1 MIETIDGVELGQ
13 HSGLMYHTIGQRQ
26 GLGIG
31 GLKNASEEA
40 WYVLAKDLQRNVLI
54 VGQGNEHPWL
64 FSRTLLTREVNWINP
79 IDLQTLDTLS
89 AKVRYRQS
97 DQACRIEQTADG
109 YLVTFEQPQRAVT
122 LGQSI
127 VFYNGDVC
135 LGGGVIEACSPWDA
149 EHSTTM
155 TPLQEQITALGGVFQ
170 AAALVDKLA
179 HSGQVSDA
187 ALAYMLKTLLVRNP
201 ETTLDVYGGDD
212 LGLRDGYKLLL
223 AVLERETNN
232 LPRESLRYV
241 VSMLSLERQFSR
253 RDDLLEIAALRIPKI
268 EQQVELYGI
277 SSDTI
282 ASSFGSLYQDTIS
295 TFKQRIQVHGD
306 MRFLQQEATAAKV
319 RALLFAG
326 IRSAR
331 LWRQLGG
338 RRWHLLTKR
347 GSMLSE
353 LRARNL

>member
-1 MIETIDGVELGQ
+1 
-13 HSGLMYHTIGQRQ
+13 
-26 GLGIG
+26 
-31 GLKNASEEA
+31 
-40 WYVLAKDLQRNVLI
+40 
-54 VGQGNEHPWL
+54 
-64 FSRTLLTREVNWINP
+64 
-79 IDLQTLDTLS
+79 
-89 AKVRYRQS
+89 
-97 DQACRIEQTADG
+97 
-109 YLVTFEQPQRAVT
+109 
-122 LGQSI
+122 
-127 VFYNGDVC
+127 
-135 LGGGVIEACSPWDA
+135 
-149 EHSTTM
+149 M

-223 AVLERETNN
+223 AVLERETDN

-241 VSMLSLERQFSR
+241 VSMLSLERQFSH
-253 RDDLLEIAALRIPKI
+253 RDDLLEIAGKRIPKI

-277 SSDTI
+277 SSDNI
-282 ASSFGSLYQDTIS
+282 ASSFGGLYQDTIS

-347 GSMLSE
+347 GSMLTE

>member
-1 MIETIDGVELGQ
+1 
-13 HSGLMYHTIGQRQ
+13 
-26 GLGIG
+26 
-31 GLKNASEEA
+31 
-40 WYVLAKDLQRNVLI
+40 
-54 VGQGNEHPWL
+54 
-64 FSRTLLTREVNWINP
+64 
-79 IDLQTLDTLS
+79 
-89 AKVRYRQS
+89 
-97 DQACRIEQTADG
+97 
-109 YLVTFEQPQRAVT
+109 
-122 LGQSI
+122 
-127 VFYNGDVC
+127 
-135 LGGGVIEACSPWDA
+135 
-149 EHSTTM
+149 M

-232 LPRESLRYV
+232 LPRENLRYV

-253 RDDLLEIAALRIPKI
+253 RDDLLEIAGKRIPKI

-277 SSDTI
+277 SSDNI

-347 GSMLSE
+347 GSMLNE

>member
-1 MIETIDGVELGQ
+1 
-13 HSGLMYHTIGQRQ
+13 
-26 GLGIG
+26 
-31 GLKNASEEA
+31 
-40 WYVLAKDLQRNVLI
+40 
-54 VGQGNEHPWL
+54 
-64 FSRTLLTREVNWINP
+64 
-79 IDLQTLDTLS
+79 
-89 AKVRYRQS
+89 
-97 DQACRIEQTADG
+97 
-109 YLVTFEQPQRAVT
+109 
-122 LGQSI
+122 
-127 VFYNGDVC
+127 
-135 LGGGVIEACSPWDA
+135 
-149 EHSTTM
+149 M

-253 RDDLLEIAALRIPKI
+253 RDDLLEIAGKRIPKI

-277 SSDTI
+277 SSDNI
-282 ASSFGSLYQDTIS
+282 ASSFGGLYQDTIS
-295 TFKQRIQVHGD
+295 TFKLRIQVHGD

-338 RRWHLLTKR
+338 RRWHILTKR
-347 GSMLSE
+347 RSMLNE

>member
-1 MIETIDGVELGQ
+1 
-13 HSGLMYHTIGQRQ
+13 
-26 GLGIG
+26 
-31 GLKNASEEA
+31 
-40 WYVLAKDLQRNVLI
+40 
-54 VGQGNEHPWL
+54 
-64 FSRTLLTREVNWINP
+64 
-79 IDLQTLDTLS
+79 
-89 AKVRYRQS
+89 
-97 DQACRIEQTADG
+97 
-109 YLVTFEQPQRAVT
+109 
-122 LGQSI
+122 
-127 VFYNGDVC
+127 
-135 LGGGVIEACSPWDA
+135 
-149 EHSTTM
+149 M

-223 AVLERETNN
+223 AVLERETDN

-253 RDDLLEIAALRIPKI
+253 RDDLLEIAGKRIPKI

-277 SSDTI
+277 SSDNI

-306 MRFLQQEATAAKV
+306 MRFLQQEAPAAKV

-347 GSMLSE
+347 GSMLNE

>member
-1 MIETIDGVELGQ
+1 
-13 HSGLMYHTIGQRQ
+13 
-26 GLGIG
+26 
-31 GLKNASEEA
+31 
-40 WYVLAKDLQRNVLI
+40 
-54 VGQGNEHPWL
+54 
-64 FSRTLLTREVNWINP
+64 
-79 IDLQTLDTLS
+79 
-89 AKVRYRQS
+89 
-97 DQACRIEQTADG
+97 
-109 YLVTFEQPQRAVT
+109 
-122 LGQSI
+122 
-127 VFYNGDVC
+127 
-135 LGGGVIEACSPWDA
+135 
-149 EHSTTM
+149 M

-223 AVLERETNN
+223 AVLERETDN

-253 RDDLLEIAALRIPKI
+253 RDDLLEIAGKRIPKI

-277 SSDTI
+277 SSDNI
-282 ASSFGSLYQDTIS
+282 ASSFGGLYQDTIS
-295 TFKQRIQVHGD
+295 TFKLRIQVHGD

-338 RRWHLLTKR
+338 RRWHILTKR
-347 GSMLSE
+347 RSMLNE

>member
-1 MIETIDGVELGQ
+1 
-13 HSGLMYHTIGQRQ
+13 
-26 GLGIG
+26 
-31 GLKNASEEA
+31 
-40 WYVLAKDLQRNVLI
+40 
-54 VGQGNEHPWL
+54 
-64 FSRTLLTREVNWINP
+64 
-79 IDLQTLDTLS
+79 
-89 AKVRYRQS
+89 
-97 DQACRIEQTADG
+97 
-109 YLVTFEQPQRAVT
+109 
-122 LGQSI
+122 
-127 VFYNGDVC
+127 
-135 LGGGVIEACSPWDA
+135 
-149 EHSTTM
+149 M

-212 LGLRDGYKLLL
+212 LALRDGYKLLL
-223 AVLERETNN
+223 TVLERKTDN

-253 RDDLLEIAALRIPKI
+253 RDDLLEIAGKRIPKI

-277 SSDTI
+277 SSDNI
-282 ASSFGSLYQDTIS
+282 ASSFGGLYQDTIS

-347 GSMLSE
+347 GSMLNE

>member
-1 MIETIDGVELGQ
+1 
-13 HSGLMYHTIGQRQ
+13 
-26 GLGIG
+26 
-31 GLKNASEEA
+31 
-40 WYVLAKDLQRNVLI
+40 
-54 VGQGNEHPWL
+54 
-64 FSRTLLTREVNWINP
+64 
-79 IDLQTLDTLS
+79 
-89 AKVRYRQS
+89 
-97 DQACRIEQTADG
+97 
-109 YLVTFEQPQRAVT
+109 
-122 LGQSI
+122 
-127 VFYNGDVC
+127 
-135 LGGGVIEACSPWDA
+135 
-149 EHSTTM
+149 M
-155 TPLQEQITALGGVFQ
+155 TPIQEQLTALAGVFQ

-187 ALAYMLKTLLVRNP
+187 ALTYMLKTLLVRNP
-201 ETTLDVYGGDD
+201 ESTLDVYGGDD

-223 AVLERETNN
+223 AVLERQTDS

-253 RDDLLEIAALRIPKI
+253 RDDLLEIAGKRLPQI

-277 SSDTI
+277 SSDNI
-282 ASSFGSLYQDTIS
+282 ASSFGGLYQDTIS

-338 RRWHLLTKR
+338 RRWHILTKR
-347 GSMLSE
+347 RSMLTE

>member
-1 MIETIDGVELGQ
+1 
-13 HSGLMYHTIGQRQ
+13 
-26 GLGIG
+26 
-31 GLKNASEEA
+31 
-40 WYVLAKDLQRNVLI
+40 
-54 VGQGNEHPWL
+54 
-64 FSRTLLTREVNWINP
+64 
-79 IDLQTLDTLS
+79 
-89 AKVRYRQS
+89 
-97 DQACRIEQTADG
+97 
-109 YLVTFEQPQRAVT
+109 
-122 LGQSI
+122 
-127 VFYNGDVC
+127 
-135 LGGGVIEACSPWDA
+135 
-149 EHSTTM
+149 M

-268 EQQVELYGI
+268 EQQVELYGM

-306 MRFLQQEATAAKV
+306 MRFLQQEAIAAKV

>member
-1 MIETIDGVELGQ
+1 
-13 HSGLMYHTIGQRQ
+13 
-26 GLGIG
+26 
-31 GLKNASEEA
+31 
-40 WYVLAKDLQRNVLI
+40 
-54 VGQGNEHPWL
+54 
-64 FSRTLLTREVNWINP
+64 
-79 IDLQTLDTLS
+79 
-89 AKVRYRQS
+89 
-97 DQACRIEQTADG
+97 
-109 YLVTFEQPQRAVT
+109 
-122 LGQSI
+122 
-127 VFYNGDVC
+127 
-135 LGGGVIEACSPWDA
+135 
-149 EHSTTM
+149 M

-223 AVLERETNN
+223 AVLERETDN

-253 RDDLLEIAALRIPKI
+253 RDDLLEIAGKRIPKI

-277 SSDTI
+277 SSDNI

-347 GSMLSE
+347 GSMLNE

>member
-1 MIETIDGVELGQ
+1 
-13 HSGLMYHTIGQRQ
+13 
-26 GLGIG
+26 
-31 GLKNASEEA
+31 
-40 WYVLAKDLQRNVLI
+40 
-54 VGQGNEHPWL
+54 
-64 FSRTLLTREVNWINP
+64 
-79 IDLQTLDTLS
+79 
-89 AKVRYRQS
+89 
-97 DQACRIEQTADG
+97 
-109 YLVTFEQPQRAVT
+109 
-122 LGQSI
+122 
-127 VFYNGDVC
+127 
-135 LGGGVIEACSPWDA
+135 
-149 EHSTTM
+149 M

-223 AVLERETNN
+223 AVLERETDN

-253 RDDLLEIAALRIPKI
+253 RDDLLEIAGKRIPKI

-277 SSDTI
+277 SSDNI
-282 ASSFGSLYQDTIS
+282 ASSFGGLYQDTIS

-347 GSMLSE
+347 GSMLTE

>member
-1 MIETIDGVELGQ
+1 
-13 HSGLMYHTIGQRQ
+13 
-26 GLGIG
+26 
-31 GLKNASEEA
+31 
-40 WYVLAKDLQRNVLI
+40 
-54 VGQGNEHPWL
+54 
-64 FSRTLLTREVNWINP
+64 
-79 IDLQTLDTLS
+79 
-89 AKVRYRQS
+89 
-97 DQACRIEQTADG
+97 
-109 YLVTFEQPQRAVT
+109 
-122 LGQSI
+122 
-127 VFYNGDVC
+127 
-135 LGGGVIEACSPWDA
+135 
-149 EHSTTM
+149 M

-179 HSGQVSDA
+179 HSGQVSDV

-268 EQQVELYGI
+268 EQQVELYGM

-338 RRWHLLTKR
+338 RRWHVLTKR

>member
-1 MIETIDGVELGQ
+1 
-13 HSGLMYHTIGQRQ
+13 
-26 GLGIG
+26 
-31 GLKNASEEA
+31 
-40 WYVLAKDLQRNVLI
+40 
-54 VGQGNEHPWL
+54 
-64 FSRTLLTREVNWINP
+64 
-79 IDLQTLDTLS
+79 
-89 AKVRYRQS
+89 
-97 DQACRIEQTADG
+97 
-109 YLVTFEQPQRAVT
+109 
-122 LGQSI
+122 
-127 VFYNGDVC
+127 
-135 LGGGVIEACSPWDA
+135 
-149 EHSTTM
+149 M

-223 AVLERETNN
+223 AVLERETSN

-253 RDDLLEIAALRIPKI
+253 RDDLLEIAGKRIPKI

-277 SSDTI
+277 SSDNI

>member
-1 MIETIDGVELGQ
+1 
-13 HSGLMYHTIGQRQ
+13 
-26 GLGIG
+26 
-31 GLKNASEEA
+31 
-40 WYVLAKDLQRNVLI
+40 
-54 VGQGNEHPWL
+54 
-64 FSRTLLTREVNWINP
+64 
-79 IDLQTLDTLS
+79 
-89 AKVRYRQS
+89 
-97 DQACRIEQTADG
+97 
-109 YLVTFEQPQRAVT
+109 
-122 LGQSI
+122 
-127 VFYNGDVC
+127 
-135 LGGGVIEACSPWDA
+135 
-149 EHSTTM
+149 M

-241 VSMLSLERQFSR
+241 ISMLSLERQFSR
-253 RDDLLEIAALRIPKI
+253 RDDLLEIAGKRIPKI

-277 SSDTI
+277 SSDNI

-347 GSMLSE
+347 GSMLNE

>member
-1 MIETIDGVELGQ
+1 
-13 HSGLMYHTIGQRQ
+13 
-26 GLGIG
+26 
-31 GLKNASEEA
+31 
-40 WYVLAKDLQRNVLI
+40 
-54 VGQGNEHPWL
+54 
-64 FSRTLLTREVNWINP
+64 
-79 IDLQTLDTLS
+79 
-89 AKVRYRQS
+89 
-97 DQACRIEQTADG
+97 
-109 YLVTFEQPQRAVT
+109 
-122 LGQSI
+122 
-127 VFYNGDVC
+127 
-135 LGGGVIEACSPWDA
+135 
-149 EHSTTM
+149 M

-179 HSGQVSDA
+179 HSGHVSDA

-223 AVLERETNN
+223 AVLERETDN

-253 RDDLLEIAALRIPKI
+253 RDDLLEIAGKRIPKI

-277 SSDTI
+277 SSDNI
-282 ASSFGSLYQDTIS
+282 ASSFGGLYQDTIS

-347 GSMLSE
+347 GSMLNE

>member
-1 MIETIDGVELGQ
+1 
-13 HSGLMYHTIGQRQ
+13 
-26 GLGIG
+26 
-31 GLKNASEEA
+31 
-40 WYVLAKDLQRNVLI
+40 
-54 VGQGNEHPWL
+54 
-64 FSRTLLTREVNWINP
+64 
-79 IDLQTLDTLS
+79 
-89 AKVRYRQS
+89 
-97 DQACRIEQTADG
+97 
-109 YLVTFEQPQRAVT
+109 
-122 LGQSI
+122 
-127 VFYNGDVC
+127 
-135 LGGGVIEACSPWDA
+135 
-149 EHSTTM
+149 M

-268 EQQVELYGI
+268 EQQVEWYGI

>member
-1 MIETIDGVELGQ
+1 
-13 HSGLMYHTIGQRQ
+13 
-26 GLGIG
+26 
-31 GLKNASEEA
+31 
-40 WYVLAKDLQRNVLI
+40 
-54 VGQGNEHPWL
+54 
-64 FSRTLLTREVNWINP
+64 
-79 IDLQTLDTLS
+79 
-89 AKVRYRQS
+89 
-97 DQACRIEQTADG
+97 
-109 YLVTFEQPQRAVT
+109 
-122 LGQSI
+122 
-127 VFYNGDVC
+127 
-135 LGGGVIEACSPWDA
+135 
-149 EHSTTM
+149 M

-223 AVLERETNN
+223 AVLERETDN

-241 VSMLSLERQFSR
+241 ESMLSLERQFSR
-253 RDDLLEIAALRIPKI
+253 RDDLLEIAGKRIPKI

-277 SSDTI
+277 SSDNI

-347 GSMLSE
+347 GSMLTE

>member
-1 MIETIDGVELGQ
+1 
-13 HSGLMYHTIGQRQ
+13 
-26 GLGIG
+26 
-31 GLKNASEEA
+31 
-40 WYVLAKDLQRNVLI
+40 
-54 VGQGNEHPWL
+54 
-64 FSRTLLTREVNWINP
+64 
-79 IDLQTLDTLS
+79 
-89 AKVRYRQS
+89 
-97 DQACRIEQTADG
+97 
-109 YLVTFEQPQRAVT
+109 
-122 LGQSI
+122 
-127 VFYNGDVC
+127 
-135 LGGGVIEACSPWDA
+135 
-149 EHSTTM
+149 M

-241 VSMLSLERQFSR
+241 ESMLSLERQFSR
-253 RDDLLEIAALRIPKI
+253 RDDLLEIAGKRIPKI

-277 SSDTI
+277 SSDNI

-347 GSMLSE
+347 GSMLNE

>member
-1 MIETIDGVELGQ
+1 
-13 HSGLMYHTIGQRQ
+13 
-26 GLGIG
+26 
-31 GLKNASEEA
+31 
-40 WYVLAKDLQRNVLI
+40 
-54 VGQGNEHPWL
+54 
-64 FSRTLLTREVNWINP
+64 
-79 IDLQTLDTLS
+79 
-89 AKVRYRQS
+89 
-97 DQACRIEQTADG
+97 
-109 YLVTFEQPQRAVT
+109 
-122 LGQSI
+122 
-127 VFYNGDVC
+127 
-135 LGGGVIEACSPWDA
+135 
-149 EHSTTM
+149 M

-187 ALAYMLKTLLVRNP
+187 ALAYMLKSLLVRNP

-223 AVLERETNN
+223 AVLERETDN

-253 RDDLLEIAALRIPKI
+253 RDDLLEIAGKRIPKI

-277 SSDTI
+277 SSDNI

-347 GSMLSE
+347 GSMLNE

>member
-1 MIETIDGVELGQ
+1 
-13 HSGLMYHTIGQRQ
+13 
-26 GLGIG
+26 
-31 GLKNASEEA
+31 
-40 WYVLAKDLQRNVLI
+40 
-54 VGQGNEHPWL
+54 
-64 FSRTLLTREVNWINP
+64 
-79 IDLQTLDTLS
+79 
-89 AKVRYRQS
+89 
-97 DQACRIEQTADG
+97 
-109 YLVTFEQPQRAVT
+109 
-122 LGQSI
+122 
-127 VFYNGDVC
+127 
-135 LGGGVIEACSPWDA
+135 
-149 EHSTTM
+149 M

-187 ALAYMLKTLLVRNP
+187 ALVYMLKTLLVRNP

-223 AVLERETNN
+223 AVLERETDN

-253 RDDLLEIAALRIPKI
+253 RDDLLEIAGKRIPKI

-277 SSDTI
+277 SSDNI
-282 ASSFGSLYQDTIS
+282 ASSFGGLYQDTIS
-295 TFKQRIQVHGD
+295 TFKLRIQVHGD

-338 RRWHLLTKR
+338 RRWHILTKR
-347 GSMLSE
+347 RSMLNE

>member
-1 MIETIDGVELGQ
+1 
-13 HSGLMYHTIGQRQ
+13 
-26 GLGIG
+26 
-31 GLKNASEEA
+31 
-40 WYVLAKDLQRNVLI
+40 
-54 VGQGNEHPWL
+54 
-64 FSRTLLTREVNWINP
+64 
-79 IDLQTLDTLS
+79 
-89 AKVRYRQS
+89 
-97 DQACRIEQTADG
+97 
-109 YLVTFEQPQRAVT
+109 
-122 LGQSI
+122 
-127 VFYNGDVC
+127 
-135 LGGGVIEACSPWDA
+135 
-149 EHSTTM
+149 M

-268 EQQVELYGI
+268 EQQVELYGM

>member
-1 MIETIDGVELGQ
+1 
-13 HSGLMYHTIGQRQ
+13 
-26 GLGIG
+26 
-31 GLKNASEEA
+31 
-40 WYVLAKDLQRNVLI
+40 
-54 VGQGNEHPWL
+54 
-64 FSRTLLTREVNWINP
+64 
-79 IDLQTLDTLS
+79 
-89 AKVRYRQS
+89 
-97 DQACRIEQTADG
+97 
-109 YLVTFEQPQRAVT
+109 
-122 LGQSI
+122 
-127 VFYNGDVC
+127 
-135 LGGGVIEACSPWDA
+135 
-149 EHSTTM
+149 M

-253 RDDLLEIAALRIPKI
+253 RDDLLEIAGKRIPKI

-277 SSDTI
+277 SSDNI
-282 ASSFGSLYQDTIS
+282 ASSFGGLYQDTIS

-347 GSMLSE
+347 GSMLTE

>member
-1 MIETIDGVELGQ
+1 
-13 HSGLMYHTIGQRQ
+13 
-26 GLGIG
+26 
-31 GLKNASEEA
+31 
-40 WYVLAKDLQRNVLI
+40 
-54 VGQGNEHPWL
+54 
-64 FSRTLLTREVNWINP
+64 
-79 IDLQTLDTLS
+79 
-89 AKVRYRQS
+89 
-97 DQACRIEQTADG
+97 
-109 YLVTFEQPQRAVT
+109 
-122 LGQSI
+122 
-127 VFYNGDVC
+127 
-135 LGGGVIEACSPWDA
+135 
-149 EHSTTM
+149 M

-241 VSMLSLERQFSR
+241 ISMLSLERQFSR

>member
-1 MIETIDGVELGQ
+1 
-13 HSGLMYHTIGQRQ
+13 
-26 GLGIG
+26 
-31 GLKNASEEA
+31 
-40 WYVLAKDLQRNVLI
+40 
-54 VGQGNEHPWL
+54 
-64 FSRTLLTREVNWINP
+64 
-79 IDLQTLDTLS
+79 
-89 AKVRYRQS
+89 
-97 DQACRIEQTADG
+97 
-109 YLVTFEQPQRAVT
+109 
-122 LGQSI
+122 
-127 VFYNGDVC
+127 
-135 LGGGVIEACSPWDA
+135 
-149 EHSTTM
+149 M

-223 AVLERETNN
+223 AVLERETDN

-253 RDDLLEIAALRIPKI
+253 RDDLLEIAGKRIPKI

-277 SSDTI
+277 SSDNI